1 MEGMSST
8 WPPPLASSAAVHSS
22 EEAPDPQRR
31 DRSGGLPTFN
41 TLARRLTRAR
51 EAALA
56 KASWRP
62 AKARATPVISIAKAS
77 PAKDPYD
84 VAASPDLQP
93 SRGAKPPLLPGSAGS
108 PQRKQQPS
116 LHACCCTHS
125 SLADGSASPCDCR
138 NLRVGFGAY
147 SSAPARPSSGG
158 SNRTTVSSNC
168 RSEGGIGCCIVDGAT
183 ICRGSPTQF
192 SLESTPS
199 VASDWRQSPRESP
212 ENQGYCQS
220 PLPLARLDAIREV
233 FCLYASPLDHPPI
246 NVRSEVETLRDAFAE
261 SGSRVALK
269 VGVATAA
276 SLIKLLTLAK
286 ARKGLVLHLSAHAI
300 ISDKGEPGLVL
311 EDARGAAHV
320 LWRQSLEEILGIRE
334 QGLRNVSLLFLSTC
348 WSEELAQVFVECGC
362 RHVVALRSRVHD
374 AAARRFSQQFY
385 LSLGV
390 GEPLLAAWES
400 ARTALRVE
408 AERELVE
415 QAEHFVLFG
424 QHGSDEAMLRD
435 LCGSEE
441 QSSDGS
447 PTMREVEDVS
457 LFLDM
462 KVPPRPEHF
471 VGRTQVIYEVL
482 HVFGGLHGRR
492 ACTVHGP
499 EGIGKSALGVEIA
512 HFAAAPGRLFSC
524 AVRVLRLESME
535 PSGFTAAIE
544 DELESLAIQLG
555 VVLRPSSGD
564 SRTSLAS
571 SWHSQP
577 GSLRRTSFESS
588 RGDADWGSEPS
599 SSSLSLPTP
608 VTSNDADS
616 LAFLVPERQ
625 RIRRGFQQIER
636 SRRGQKILLVVDD
649 EVGAVGSSND
659 IHKLLGELLEHT
671 HQLHVLICT
680 RAPIYRSLGT
690 TKVVNVPLKG
700 LGEAEAAKLF
710 LQRIHRPLSHL
721 DFLVPG
727 PDGGDRS
734 GGMAHGEASPPSA
747 RTTME
752 STIRR
757 LSGHPLLARLGG
769 HPGQIRAASSFVIP
783 GGPSLLQLSRF
794 TEDQLK
800 MA

>member
-1 MEGMSST
+1 MSST

-125 SLADGSASPCDCR
+125 SLPTEAQVLATAETFVSDSELTVLHRQGPRQAAQTGPQFPRIAGLRAESA
-138 NLRVGFGAY
+138 VA
-147 SSAPARPSSGG
+147 SSMERRSAEDPRPSSAWSPPHQLHRTGG
-158 SNRTTVSSNC
+158 NRQENLRRIKGTAVSS
-168 RSEGGIGCCIVDGAT
+168 AT
-183 ICRGSPTQF
+183 GP
-192 SLESTPS
+192 P
-199 VASDWRQSPRESP
+199 V
-212 ENQGYCQS
+212 
-220 PLPLARLDAIREV
+220 LDAIREV

-721 DFLVPG
+721 DFLVQGQTAATAVAGLP
-727 PDGGDRS
+727 
-734 GGMAHGEASPPSA
+734 AICKNNHGVNHPSA
-747 RTTME
+747 ERPPASGPPRWTPWADPGSE
-752 STIRR
+752 LLRNPRR
-757 LSGHPLLARLGG
+757 AY
-769 HPGQIRAASSFVIP
+769 
-783 GGPSLLQLSRF
+783 LLQLSRF